1 MCMEYLNGNTDIAQ
15 KLQIK
20 YTGLIEALFCDVNPI
35 PVKTAMN
42 LMGLEVG
49 PLRLPLYNMD
59 EKGLNFLKEKLK
71 ECDII

>member
-1 MCMEYLNGNTDIAQ
+1 
-15 KLQIK
+15 
-20 YTGLIEALFCDVNPI
+20 
-35 PVKTAMN
+35 MN